1 MKSNFLHLHPK
12 LAEPLLRRWAPALL
26 AALLC
31 QVLLLLALPQ
41 SRSDG
46 RRARRAVLAE
56 DTAALLRWSRT
67 APGMATPSSLAT
79 IPLQGLAGLPPPPPS
94 SLPAGTFGG
103 DSQSLQSRR
112 QPVAAASGPP
122 ITSNFGGL
130 PRQPSEAF
138 RLARQVAMGGRP
150 REAGA
155 ALVALQRRQWWLLPG
170 QERALQALWNGGKEQ
185 ELPVS
190 LGSLP
195 EDVSLRLSSPSAAAP
210 LALAALHGRSLVDG
224 DRLWLFWQQGE
235 SLWLLRGSLLG
246 PPPPASPTSP
256 PPALTGS

>member
-12 LAEPLLRRWAPALL
+12 LAEPLVRRWAPALL

-31 QVLLLLALPQ
+31 QVLLLMALPQ
-41 SRSDG
+41 PGNDG
-46 RRARRAVLAE
+46 HRARRAVLAD
-56 DTAALLRWSRT
+56 DTATLLRWSRT
-67 APGMATPSSLAT
+67 APGFGAISTLAT

-94 SLPAGTFGG
+94 SLPAGAFAG
-103 DSQSLQSRR
+103 DSQSEQSRS
-112 QPVAAASGPP
+112 QPT
-122 ITSNFGGL
+122 TSNSGGL

-138 RLARQVAMGGRP
+138 RLARQVAMAGRP

-170 QERALQALWNGGKEQ
+170 QERALLALWDRGKEQ
-185 ELPVS
+185 ELPAS

-195 EDVSLRLSSPSAAAP
+195 EDISLRLSSPSAAAP
-210 LALAALHGRSLVDG
+210 LALAELHGRSLIDG
-224 DRLWLFWQQGE
+224 NQLWLFWLQGE

-246 PPPPASPTSP
+246 APPPPTSP

>member
-26 AALLC
+26 AALIC
-31 QVLLLLALPQ
+31 QVLLLMALPQ
-41 SRSDG
+41 PGSVG
-46 RRARRAVLAE
+46 RRARRAVLAD
-56 DTAALLRWSRT
+56 DTATLLRWSRM
-67 APGMATPSSLAT
+67 APGLGAASSLAT

-94 SLPAGTFGG
+94 SLPA
-103 DSQSLQSRR
+103 
-112 QPVAAASGPP
+112 ASN
-122 ITSNFGGL
+122 SAGL

-138 RLARQVAMGGRP
+138 RLARQVATGGRP

-170 QERALQALWNGGKEQ
+170 QERALQALWDRGQEQ
-185 ELPVS
+185 ELPAS

-195 EDVSLRLSSPSAAAP
+195 EEISLRLSSPSAAAP
-210 LALAALHGRSLVDG
+210 LALAELHGRSLIDG
-224 DRLWLFWQQGE
+224 DQLWLFWQQGE

-246 PPPPASPTSP
+246 AQPTSP
-256 PPALTGS
+256 PTIPNRVLNPGLPSLCLAAQLAP

>member
-1 MKSNFLHLHPK
+1 MKSNFLHLHLK
-12 LAEPLLRRWAPALL
+12 LVEPLLRRWAPALL

-41 SRSDG
+41 PGTGG

-56 DTAALLRWSRT
+56 DTATLLRWSRT
-67 APGMATPSSLAT
+67 APGLGTTSALAT
-79 IPLQGLAGLPPPPPS
+79 IPLQGLAALPPPPPS
-94 SLPAGTFGG
+94 TLPAGAFAG
-103 DSQSLQSRR
+103 DSQSEQSLRK
-112 QPVAAASGPP
+112 PVAATSGPP
-122 ITSNFGGL
+122 TTGNSGGL

-138 RLARQVAMGGRP
+138 RLAKQVAMAGRT

-170 QERALQALWNGGKEQ
+170 QERALLALWDRAKEQ
-185 ELPVS
+185 ELPAS
-190 LGSLP
+190 LGNLP
-195 EDVSLRLSSPSAAAP
+195 EDISLRLSSSSAAAP
-210 LALAALHGRSLVDG
+210 LAFAELHGRSLIDG

-246 PPPPASPTSP
+246 APPPL
-256 PPALTGS
+256 PALTGS

>member
-26 AALLC
+26 AALIC
-31 QVLLLLALPQ
+31 QVLLLMALPQ
-41 SRSDG
+41 PGSVG
-46 RRARRAVLAE
+46 RRARRAVLAD
-56 DTAALLRWSRT
+56 DTATLLRWSRM
-67 APGMATPSSLAT
+67 APGLGAASSLAT

-94 SLPAGTFGG
+94 SLPA
-103 DSQSLQSRR
+103 
-112 QPVAAASGPP
+112 ASN
-122 ITSNFGGL
+122 SAGL

-138 RLARQVAMGGRP
+138 RLARQVAMAGRP

-170 QERALQALWNGGKEQ
+170 QERALQALWDRGQEQ
-185 ELPVS
+185 ELPAS

-195 EDVSLRLSSPSAAAP
+195 EDISLRLSSPSAAAP
-210 LALAALHGRSLVDG
+210 LALAELHGRSLIDG
-224 DRLWLFWQQGE
+224 DQLWLFWQQGE

-246 PPPPASPTSP
+246 AQPTSP
-256 PPALTGS
+256 PTSPNRVLNPGLPSLCLAAQLAP

>member
-12 LAEPLLRRWAPALL
+12 LAEPLVRRWAPALL

-31 QVLLLLALPQ
+31 QVLLLMALPQ
-41 SRSDG
+41 PGNDG
-46 RRARRAVLAE
+46 RRARRAVLAD
-56 DTAALLRWSRT
+56 DTATLLRWSRT
-67 APGMATPSSLAT
+67 APGFGAISTLAT

-94 SLPAGTFGG
+94 SLPAGAFAG
-103 DSQSLQSRR
+103 DSQSEQSRS
-112 QPVAAASGPP
+112 QPT
-122 ITSNFGGL
+122 TSNSGGL

-138 RLARQVAMGGRP
+138 RLARQVAMAGRP
-150 REAGA
+150 REVGA

-170 QERALQALWNGGKEQ
+170 QERALLALWDRGKEQ
-185 ELPVS
+185 ELPAS

-195 EDVSLRLSSPSAAAP
+195 EDISLRLSSPSAAAP
-210 LALAALHGRSLVDG
+210 LALAELHGRSLIDG
-224 DRLWLFWQQGE
+224 NQLWLFWLQGE

-246 PPPPASPTSP
+246 APPPPTSP

>member
-12 LAEPLLRRWAPALL
+12 LAEPLLRRWASALL
-26 AALLC
+26 AALIC
-31 QVLLLLALPQ
+31 QVLLLMALPQ
-41 SRSDG
+41 PGSVG
-46 RRARRAVLAE
+46 RRARRAVLAD
-56 DTAALLRWSRT
+56 DTATLLRWSRM
-67 APGMATPSSLAT
+67 APGLGAASSLAT

-94 SLPAGTFGG
+94 SLPA
-103 DSQSLQSRR
+103 
-112 QPVAAASGPP
+112 ASN
-122 ITSNFGGL
+122 SAGL

-138 RLARQVAMGGRP
+138 RLARQVATGGRP

-170 QERALQALWNGGKEQ
+170 QERALQALWDRGQEQ
-185 ELPVS
+185 ELPAS

-195 EDVSLRLSSPSAAAP
+195 EEISLRLSSPSAAAP
-210 LALAALHGRSLVDG
+210 LAFAELHGRSLIDG
-224 DRLWLFWQQGE
+224 DQLWLFWQQGE

-246 PPPPASPTSP
+246 AQPTSP